1 MDERVM
7 QFRVGVMALATL
19 LISASMVLLVGRAP
33 SLVRGTYTVYIKFH
47 DAPGVSQDTPIRKFG
62 IRIGRVTRVGFAED
76 ESGAIVTAEINS
88 DVKLRSDEY
97 CRINNSLLGDA
108 ILEFLDKEPSR
119 TPETFIEAGDVL
131 EGTVRSD
138 PFQVIANL
146 EGNMATALESVGHT
160 SDEIGTLARRVSDM
174 LGNNDEQVARI
185 IDKTEKTI
193 DQLRVTIASADDILG
208 DPVMKENL
216 KRAINDM
223 PNVLADARDTIG
235 NLRNTL
241 TGVDRNLANLEG
253 LTRPLGDRGPQL
265 VANMEG
271 ATAKL
276 DKVLTDLSDFS
287 EKLDNPQGS
296 LGQFLNNPE
305 VYQQLNSAAANI
317 NQLSRELRPIVN
329 DVRIFT
335 DKLARHP
342 EQLGVRGAIKPGN
355 GLKKSPSEVQRIEY
369 GSSSSSS
376 GRRFLFNPLGND

>member
-88 DVKLRSDEY
+88 DVKLRKDEY

-108 ILEFLDKEPSR
+108 ILEFLDKDPAR
-119 TPETFIEAGDVL
+119 TPEKYIEPGDVL
-131 EGTVRSD
+131 DGKVRSD

-216 KRAINDM
+216 KRAINEM

-265 VANMEG
+265 VANMES

-276 DKVLTDLSDFS
+276 DKVLTDLSDFTD
-287 EKLDNPQGS
+287 KLDNPQGS

-305 VYQQLNSAAANI
+305 VYQQLNSAASNI

-342 EQLGVRGAIKPGN
+342 EQLGVRGAIKPSN

>member
-1 MDERVM
+1 
-7 QFRVGVMALATL
+7 
-19 LISASMVLLVGRAP
+19 
-33 SLVRGTYTVYIKFH
+33 
-47 DAPGVSQDTPIRKFG
+47 
-62 IRIGRVTRVGFAED
+62 
-76 ESGAIVTAEINS
+76 
-88 DVKLRSDEY
+88 
-97 CRINNSLLGDA
+97 
-108 ILEFLDKEPSR
+108 
-119 TPETFIEAGDVL
+119 
-131 EGTVRSD
+131 
-138 PFQVIANL
+138 
-146 EGNMATALESVGHT
+146 
-160 SDEIGTLARRVSDM
+160 
-174 LGNNDEQVARI
+174 
-185 IDKTEKTI
+185 
-193 DQLRVTIASADDILG
+193 
-208 DPVMKENL
+208 
-216 KRAINDM
+216 
-223 PNVLADARDTIG
+223 
-235 NLRNTL
+235 
-241 TGVDRNLANLEG
+241 
-253 LTRPLGDRGPQL
+253 
-265 VANMEG
+265 MEG